1 MAPDLQYGGAATIG
15 ARRRQEDAWGTRLLP
30 PDEDGV
36 RLLALV
42 ADGLGGHPAGDEAS
56 RIACQA
62 FLEAGSGGSGS
73 PRECLRRALEAANR
87 QMREAVEASP
97 ELGGMGTTLVAALFH
112 KDGCDWLS
120 VGDSFLFRYR
130 GGRIRR
136 INPLHT
142 VGAELDEMARRGE
155 ITAAEAAS
163 HPERP
168 LITSV
173 IQGGPIDEVAEGRL
187 PLASGDL
194 VILAT
199 DGMETL
205 GEDGI
210 ASACGEHAADGAEDI
225 ARAMT
230 RRIERI
236 GSWNQDNATVVV
248 VRTPP

>member
-1 MAPDLQYGGAATIG
+1 MPADLQFGGKATVG

-30 PDEDGV
+30 PDEDGL

-56 RIACQA
+56 RIACRA
-62 FLEAGSGGSGS
+62 FLETGNGGSGS
-73 PRECLRRALEAANR
+73 PRECLRHALESANR
-87 QMREAVEASP
+87 QVREAVETSP

-112 KDGCDWLS
+112 TAGCDWLS

-130 GGRIRR
+130 GGWIRR

-173 IQGGPIDEVAEGRL
+173 LQGGPIDAVAEGRL
-187 PLASGDL
+187 RLEPGDL

-199 DGMETL
+199 DGVETL
-205 GEDGI
+205 GDDGI
-210 ASACGEHAADGAEDI
+210 ASVCGEHAADGAEDI
-225 ARAMT
+225 ARAIT
-230 RRIERI
+230 RRIEKI

-248 VRTPP
+248 VRQPA